1 MKEEISNKFKKIIS
15 ILSIMS
21 LLAFLLI
28 IPAAS
33 DESTDPVITIYDND
47 ELLTIP
53 VNEVQLACG
62 DTSCVAAAFRA
73 TQTAF
78 CEWNGIP
85 VRGKTEIISAQPSNG
100 SIGTFEYILGSS
112 DYVTVDLPQGTS
124 IVNLSPENFHY
135 QFIDTSTDDIV
146 VIDIKESTFPDGFF
160 ELRKKCKENTAT
172 PEEKAEFK
180 LMKSEL
186 KNNLLN
192 LPVDELFNI
201 MASNWRDK
209 WMGENSDGGT
219 AVTTTELKD
228 AIHHWLEDIPVNG
241 HTLNTENLQ
250 EVIAAWINA

>member
-1 MKEEISNKFKKIIS
+1 MKEKISNKIKKIIS

-21 LLAFLLI
+21 LLVLLLI
-28 IPAAS
+28 IPASS
-33 DESTDPVITIYDND
+33 DESADHIITIYDND
-47 ELLTIP
+47 ELLNISIS
-53 VNEVQLACG
+53 EVQQACG
-62 DTSCVAAAFRA
+62 DSCCVAAAFRA

-78 CEWNGIP
+78 CEWDGIP

-124 IVNLSPENFHY
+124 KLNLTLENFHY
-135 QFIDTSTDDIV
+135 RFIDTSTDDIV
-146 VIDIKESTFPDGFF
+146 VIDVKESTFPDGFF
-160 ELRKKCKENTAT
+160 EFRKKCKENTAT

-180 LMKSEL
+180 LMKDEL
-186 KNNLLN
+186 RDTLLN
-192 LPVDELFNI
+192 STADELFDI
-201 MASNWRDK
+201 MVSNWRDK

-219 AVTTTELKD
+219 AVTTTELQD

-250 EVIAAWINA
+250 EVIAVWLNA

>member
-1 MKEEISNKFKKIIS
+1 
-15 ILSIMS
+15 MS
-21 LLAFLLI
+21 LLALMLI
-28 IPAAS
+28 IPAAVGG
-33 DESTDPVITIYDND
+33 STDPITIYDND

-53 VNEVQLACG
+53 ISEVQLTCG
-62 DTSCVAAAFRA
+62 DTTCVAAAFRA

-78 CEWNGIP
+78 CEWDGIP
-85 VRGKTEIISAQPSNG
+85 VRGKTEIINAQPSNG
-100 SIGTFEYILGSS
+100 SIDTFEYILGSS
-112 DYVTVDLPQGTS
+112 DYVTLDLPQGTS
-124 IVNLSPENFHY
+124 KLNLTPENFHY

-146 VIDIKESTFPDGFF
+146 VIDVKESTFPDGFF

>member
-1 MKEEISNKFKKIIS
+1 MREISNKIKKIYS
-15 ILSIMS
+15 FLSIMS
-21 LLAFLLI
+21 LLALLLI
-28 IPAAS
+28 IPAAA
-33 DESTDPVITIYDND
+33 DELTDPIITIYDNN

-53 VNEVQLACG
+53 INEVQLACG

-78 CEWNGIP
+78 CEWDGIP

-124 IVNLSPENFHY
+124 IINLTLENFHY

-146 VIDIKESTFPDGFF
+146 VIDVKESTFPDSFF

-172 PEEKAEFK
+172 PDEKAEFK

-186 KNNLLN
+186 TGNLLN
-192 LPVDELFNI
+192 LPADEIFDILT
-201 MASNWRDK
+201 SNWRDK

-219 AVTTTELKD
+219 AVTTTELQD
-228 AIHHWLEDIPVNG
+228 AIHHWLEDIPVSG

-250 EVIAAWINA
+250 EVIAEWLNA